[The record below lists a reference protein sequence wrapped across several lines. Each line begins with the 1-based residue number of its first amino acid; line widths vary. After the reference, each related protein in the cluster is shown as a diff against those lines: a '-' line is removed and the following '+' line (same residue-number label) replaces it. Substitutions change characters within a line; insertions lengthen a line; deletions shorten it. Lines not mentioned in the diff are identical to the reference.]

1 MCKFIQ
7 VEVYGTS
14 WRCFAGKS
22 RLVEPR
28 RGRPRNDEDIFGRF
42 SDFKWLKINLDAI
55 LELQK
60 VENEEK
66 VCYVT
71 LGSHANTL
79 RGL

>member
-1 MCKFIQ
+1 MLLGGVLLASPDSWSL
-7 VEVYGTS
+7 VEVARVTTKT
-14 WRCFAGKS
+14 F
-22 RLVEPR
+22 
-28 RGRPRNDEDIFGRF
+28 FGRF

-66 VCYVT
+66 VCYVAMGDHT
-71 LGSHANTL
+71 NTL